1 MHAVAWH
8 LKYRPFITTFIP
20 EVRFSDMSSS
30 SRNTYIAEAIGTFAL
45 VFAGC
50 GAIVVNDLLGA
61 QLGHTGISLVFGLI
75 VMAMI
80 YSIGNISGAHI
91 NPAVTLGFFFAG
103 RIRKEEVLPYIASQ
117 LTGAILAAGLL
128 KILFT
133 NHETLG
139 STLPAGGIVNA
150 FVFEIVLSFFLMF
163 VILNVSTGHMEKG
176 IMAGVAIGGTVA
188 LEALMGGPVSGASMN
203 PARSL
208 GPALLSGNLSTLWI
222 YLTAPIIGT
231 WLASPTC
238 RMIQGNECCNVKDET
253 TGKE

>member
-1 MHAVAWH
+1 
-8 LKYRPFITTFIP
+8 
-20 EVRFSDMSSS
+20 MSGSK
-30 SRNTYIAEAIGTFAL
+30 NKIYIAEAIGTFAL

-50 GAIVVNDLLGA
+50 GAIIVNDLFGT
-61 QLGHTGISLVFGLI
+61 QLGHTGISMVFGLI

-103 RIRKEEVLPYIASQ
+103 RIQKKEILPYILSQ
-117 LTGAILAAGLL
+117 FIGAILASGLL
-128 KILFT
+128 KLLF
-133 NHETLG
+133 NSHESLG
-139 STLPAGGIVNA
+139 TALPSGGIINA

-222 YLTAPIIGT
+222 YLTAPVIGT
-231 WLASPTC
+231 LLASPTC
-238 RMIQGNECCNVKDET
+238 RMIQGNDCCHVNDET
-253 TGKE
+253 TA